1 MALNDVRDDVLEAGG
16 LITAKE
22 AERRVLILENPGL
35 RGQSRI
41 TNTLY
46 AGLQLILP
54 GEVAPSHRHT
64 QTALRFV
71 VDGEGAYTAVDGER
85 TTMRPGDLVI
95 TPQWTWHDHGNHS
108 EAPMIWL
115 DGLDIPTVQF
125 LDASFAERYPEDE
138 QPVTRPEGDSLA
150 RFGSGLLPVDHT
162 PVRAAS
168 PAFTYPYA
176 RAREALEHLRRAEEW
191 DACHALKMKYVDPV
205 TGAHVMP
212 TMAAFLQLLP
222 KGFETAPYRSTD
234 GTVMV
239 CVEGRGTSQIG
250 GETFQWGPK
259 DVFVIPSW
267 VGRRTGPRAGT
278 RSCSASPTA

>member
-1 MALNDVRDDVLEAGG
+1 MTLSNARADYYARIGAKNMTPLWEVLRGLVIPEPKSPAVAALWRWDEVRDDVLEAGG

-108 EAPMIWL
+108 DRPMIWL

-125 LDASFAERYPEDE
+125 LDASFAEGYPEDE
-138 QPVTRPEGDSLA
+138 QPVTRPGGFAGALRLGA
-150 RFGSGLLPVDHT
+150 APVDHK

-168 PAFTYPYA
+168 PAS
-176 RAREALEHLRRAEEW
+176 
-191 DACHALKMKYVDPV
+191 
-205 TGAHVMP
+205 P
-212 TMAAFLQLLP
+212 TP
-222 KGFETAPYRSTD
+222 TP
-234 GTVMV
+234 
-239 CVEGRGTSQIG
+239 GRGTP
-250 GETFQWGPK
+250 WRACAA
-259 DVFVIPSW
+259 
-267 VGRRTGPRAGT
+267 GRSGT
-278 RSCSASPTA
+278 RATASR